1 MPFEWADLPRECWEL
16 ILRSLNHRRDYD
28 SVSLVC
34 TGFYSITRRLHSS
47 LTIYDSSIPFLPRLL
62 FRFPAI
68 KFIDFSNFTDDLDP
82 VLAQLSKSRLAL
94 DSLNISNRKSVP
106 VDGLQKLGSKMRNN
120 LRVLICSGISNL
132 QDSDLVI
139 IADSF
144 PLLEELDI
152 GFPECHPKFTVSD
165 SGLTALTTRLKN
177 LRRFRIGN
185 CFITNVSLH
194 SLFANCEF
202 LRELALED
210 CSFISQEGIASAIL
224 KRPHLISISLS
235 NVKGLRLP
243 IISNFIDSLRI
254 LKSLTVFE
262 FLNVSVSDELL
273 CSMADADL
281 PLSKFILRKCS
292 AYTYAGISC
301 LLAKCQSVQYLDL
314 QNANLTDQDVREL
327 SLLLRNLTFINLS
340 FCSKLTNSTFL
351 TLTRNC
357 PLLSEIRMERTTL
370 GTEGLEED
378 CLNDFIVHSQVKN
391 LYLGGNFNLK
401 DQDIKRFVSMCP
413 NLELLDVNTCWNITN
428 GVFEALRDC
437 PRITH
442 LSIAD
447 CAAVTGFEIGFELP
461 NLEVM
466 DLSHSRID
474 DEALSTVSKTCC
486 GLTHLEL
493 QNCFNVT
500 SNGVRCVVG
509 KCSRLREINLKH
521 CNKVC
526 ADIIPWMVCS
536 SSSLRKIMAP
546 PSFRASMSLTKLF
559 LRHGCRVC

>member
-1 MPFEWADLPRECWEL
+1 MSFEWADLPRECWEL

-47 LTIYDSSIPFLPRLL
+47 LTIYDSSIPFLPRFFL
-62 FRFPAI
+62 RFPAI
-68 KFIDFSNFTDDLDP
+68 KVIDLSNFTGDANP
-82 VLAQLSKSRLAL
+82 VLAQLSKSQLAL

-106 VDGLQKLGSKMRNN
+106 VHGLQKLGSKMRNN
-120 LRVLICSGISNL
+120 LRVLICSGIGDL

-165 SGLTALTTRLKN
+165 SGFTALTTRLKN
-177 LRRFRIGN
+177 LRRVRI
-185 CFITNVSLH
+185 
-194 SLFANCEF
+194 
-202 LRELALED
+202 D
-210 CSFISQEGIASAIL
+210 CSFISQVGIASAIL

-235 NVKGLRLP
+235 NVKGIRLP

-314 QNANLTDQDVREL
+314 QNANLTDQDMREL

-340 FCSKLTNSTFL
+340 LSSKLTNSTFL

-357 PLLSEIRMERTTL
+357 PVLSEIRMERTTL

-391 LYLGGNFNLK
+391 LYLGRNFNLK
-401 DQDIKRFVSMCP
+401 DQDVKRFVSMCP
-413 NLELLDVNTCWNITN
+413 NLELLDINTCWNITK

-437 PRITH
+437 PKITH
-442 LSIAD
+442 LSISE

-461 NLEVM
+461 KLEVM
-466 DLSHSRID
+466 NLSHSRID

-546 PSFRASMSLTKLF
+546 PSFSASMSQTKFF